1 MRIIKYFLLAFLIL
15 ASCKNVSKKEV
26 HYTEIPPKPPRTKIF
41 WLKDKTVNIQ
51 IDHTLSYSKDI
62 KCDSVIGVNYIGFA
76 GEHFFNPINEKG
88 QYINTIIQTKKLNQ
102 KQISRLSTIIGNKKT
117 YKDPNI
123 AACYEPRLAFI
134 YFKNDTVI
142 CQTQICLSC
151 NQLHSSAHIADG
163 ADGNLN
169 KEAVKKLTELHDE
182 LGFKEN

>member
-1 MRIIKYFLLAFLIL
+1 MRIIKCFVLVFLVLTA
-15 ASCKNVSKKEV
+15 CKNVSEKENQYPV
-26 HYTEIPPKPPRTKIF
+26 LPPKAPTTKIF
-41 WLKDKTVNIQ
+41 WLKDKTVNIK
-51 IDHTLSYSKDI
+51 IDPTLSYSKDI

-76 GEHFFNPINEKG
+76 GEHFFYPINEKG
-88 QYINTIIQTKKLNQ
+88 RYINTISQTKKLNQ
-102 KQISRLSTIIGNKKT
+102 KQISRLSAIIGNKKT
-117 YKDPNI
+117 YKNPNI

-151 NQLHSSAHIADG
+151 NQLHSSANIADG